1 MQQRLEKAGTS
12 LRNVVHATT
21 FLIDPT
27 DQYEFDLVWKDTFP
41 VDPPARTVIPV
52 RGLGAPRKEGPT
64 THAEGA
70 MKMESMCQSI
80 RPSFGVKKEV
90 ISTGVPPLTHE
101 SEAIR
106 ARPLLWVSGQIAGD
120 GDGLKS
126 GPSTANQLGH
136 IFSRLEKICEVGG
149 TSLRNLLRIRA
160 YLTDVRDTGA
170 VYAALKRAVPSDP
183 PCVAITGVPGPLQW
197 PGATVN
203 VDAVAYVPD

>member
-1 MQQRLEKAGTS
+1 M
-12 LRNVVHATT
+12 
-21 FLIDPT
+21 
-27 DQYEFDLVWKDTFP
+27 
-41 VDPPARTVIPV
+41 
-52 RGLGAPRKEGPT
+52 
-64 THAEGA
+64 
-70 MKMESMCQSI
+70 
-80 RPSFGVKKEV
+80 
-90 ISTGVPPLTHE
+90 
-101 SEAIR
+101 
-106 ARPLLWVSGQIAGD
+106 LWVSGRIAGD

-197 PGATVN
+197 PGATVI
-203 VDAVAYVPD
+203 VDAIAYVPD